1 MTTDLILLDV
11 DIADLAST
19 VMHQAGLHKEAKKID
34 EELAHYMDR
43 KQTAKQER
51 ENANATGS

>member
-51 ENANATGS
+51 QYE